1 MNENLTLLIGACSIL
16 LSVNFHLKVD
26 KTCKHYL
33 QMFLSKFVIIF
44 ILLESVTSTCVDHHK
59 GPCKRTDQ
67 CEPLVTPINSTH
79 LLVNWEKAFNEDCEE
94 SYVEEI
100 VIIVQRDGITK
111 RTKVS
116 SDRKETSVEG
126 DPCLFH
132 SIRVVM
138 KLKPSYSSSHKRSTL
153 KSPSTNYNRESQQDD
168 SYPFGGLLSL
178 KVVPKICLKVNGTI
192 VIPSPPEAL
201 RDCGISSGEVNNADF
216 QEIGAT
222 SLVRLRFRNPETSRY
237 TYFVAYK
244 DFEVSSIQACQG
256 TLRIQSKTTTL
267 CFDFYQE

>member
-1 MNENLTLLIGACSIL
+1 
-16 LSVNFHLKVD
+16 
-26 KTCKHYL
+26 
-33 QMFLSKFVIIF
+33 MFLSKIVIIS
-44 ILLESVTSTCVDHHK
+44 ILLKSVTSTCVDHHK
-59 GPCKRTDQ
+59 GPCKRSDQ

-79 LLVNWEKAFNEDCEE
+79 LLVNWEKAFHEDCEM

-100 VIIVQRDGITK
+100 VIIVQRYGITK
-111 RTKVS
+111 RKKVS
-116 SDRKETSVEG
+116 SDQKETSVEG
-126 DPCLFH
+126 DPCLLH

-178 KVVPKICLKVNGTI
+178 RVVPKICLKVNGTI

-201 RDCGISSGEVNNADF
+201 RDCGISSGEVKNSDF
-216 QEIGAT
+216 QEIGTT
-222 SLVRLRFRNPETSRY
+222 SVVRLRFRNPETSRNTFFE
-237 TYFVAYK
+237 TYKIYK
-244 DFEVSSIQACQG
+244 DFEVRSIQACQG

-267 CFDFYQE
+267 CFFFIRSR